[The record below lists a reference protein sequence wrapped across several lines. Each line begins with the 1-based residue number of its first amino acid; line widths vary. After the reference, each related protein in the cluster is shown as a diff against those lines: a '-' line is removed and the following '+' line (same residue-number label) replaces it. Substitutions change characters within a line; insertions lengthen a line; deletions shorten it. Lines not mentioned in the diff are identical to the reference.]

1 MGASL
6 AAGLVLHYLPAFT
19 PFHPL
24 LWGETLACEAF
35 GIAWFVK
42 GEGILK
48 DEERV
53 G

>member
-1 MGASL
+1 MGVSL
-6 AAGLVLHYLPAFT
+6 ALGLTFHYLPGFASFR
-19 PFHPL
+19 PL

-48 DEERV
+48 DGEKVR
-53 G
+53 